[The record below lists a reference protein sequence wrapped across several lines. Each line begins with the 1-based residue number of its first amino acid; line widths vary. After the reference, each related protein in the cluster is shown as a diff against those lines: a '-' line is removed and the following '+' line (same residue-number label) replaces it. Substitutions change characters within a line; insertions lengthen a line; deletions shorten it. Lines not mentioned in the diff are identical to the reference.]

1 MQGLEQLKSIPLF
14 QSVTQTELAEI
25 RSILKI
31 IPIRK
36 GETIISE
43 GEVGDCLY
51 IIRSG
56 KAKVVSYLKGNDQI
70 VLSYLTV
77 GDYFGEMS
85 LITGEPRSATVLA
98 EEDGELW
105 QLDKKDFDD
114 LLMKNPS
121 ITLSLTHMLSQ
132 RLSLSN
138 RARES
143 SERYYKQR
151 ISPRGLLSE
160 TDLIKLLKYAEEISL
175 SGKIKLTNNTR
186 KAIFN
191 FKKGQ
196 LEDLDF
202 EGKEED
208 QAMDEL
214 LDWNDGE
221 FVIEPDLYQLSG
233 KPEEPTPE
241 KILEDNLVISHIEKY
256 LQEKVKSL
264 IKYAGAHPVQLAIN
278 TSLHKFSRYFDVADQ
293 FKIETEPQL
302 KIYFHTETW
311 TEKHT
316 LFLAVLMRDLVDA
329 MERDLIG
336 MSFWKLQPEDARLN
350 TILEENQFFLYYEQ
364 AADFVGA

>member
-14 QSVTQTELAEI
+14 QSVSDTELDEI
-25 RSILKI
+25 RSILKLV
-31 IPIRK
+31 PISK

-51 IIRSG
+51 IIRKG
-56 KAKVVSYLKGNDQI
+56 KAKVVSDNKGSDQI
-70 VLSYLTV
+70 ILSYLTV

-85 LITGEPRSATVLA
+85 LITGEPRSATVMA
-98 EEDGELW
+98 VEDGELW
-105 QLDKKDFDD
+105 QLDKKDFDE

-121 ITLSLTHMLSQ
+121 ITISLTHMLSQ

-151 ISPRGLLSE
+151 ISPRGLISE
-160 TDLIKLLKYAEEISL
+160 TDLIKLLKYAEENSL
-175 SGKIKLTNNTR
+175 SGKIRLKNND
-186 KAIFN
+186 KEAIFEY
-191 FKKGQ
+191 KKGQ
-196 LEDLDF
+196 LENLDF
-202 EGKEED
+202 EGKDED

-221 FVIEPDLYQLSG
+221 FVIEPDLYQLTS
-233 KPEEPTPE
+233 KTEEPTPE

-256 LQEKVKSL
+256 LQEKIKSL
-264 IKYAGAHPVQLAIN
+264 IKYIGAHPVQLAVN
-278 TSLHKFSRYFDVADQ
+278 TSLHKFARYFDVADQ
-293 FKIETEPQL
+293 FQIETEPQL
-302 KIYFHTETW
+302 KINFLTETW

-316 LFLAVLMRDLVDA
+316 LFLAVLMRDLVDT

-336 MSFWKLQPEDARLN
+336 MSFWDLQPKDVRLN

-364 AADFVGA
+364 AVDFVGS